1 MPSPM
6 VRKLRHGAPL
16 TPGDE
21 RALLAACVEVRDYPA
36 GRDVIAEGER
46 PRHVHVVLDGFACR
60 YKMLPDGGRQ
70 IMAWLAPGD
79 FCDLHVCILGEMD
92 HGVAVLTASRIAAI
106 PADAVERLASLS
118 RTLSRALW
126 WATLVDEAV
135 LREWLVGMGRRQADQ
150 QVAHLFCELLL
161 RLRAV
166 DRAPGNRFD
175 LPVTQAELADT
186 VGLTPVHVNRV
197 VQQLRAAGYLE
208 WRGGVVTVLDEP
220 GLTAFAEFDANYLHL
235 RPPVAA

>member
-1 MPSPM
+1 MITPL

-16 TPGDE
+16 SCSDE
-21 RALLAACVEVRDYPA
+21 QALANACVQIRDYA
-36 GRDVIAEGER
+36 AREDVIAEGER
-46 PRHVHVVLDGFACR
+46 PRHVHAVLDGFACR

-70 IMAWLAPGD
+70 ILAWLVPGD
-79 FCDLHVCILGEMD
+79 FCDLHVTILGEMD
-92 HGVAVLTASRIAAI
+92 HGICAVTGSTICAI
-106 PADAVERLASLS
+106 PPEAVERLSSASP
-118 RTLSRALW
+118 TLSRALW

-135 LREWLVGMGRRQADQ
+135 LREWLVGMGRRSADQ

-166 DRAPGNRFD
+166 DLAPGSRFD
-175 LPVTQAELADT
+175 MPLTQAELADS

-208 WRGGVVTVLDEP
+208 WRGGVVSVLDEP
-220 GLTAFAEFDANYLHL
+220 GLMAFADFDANYLHL
-235 RPPVAA
+235 RRAEAA

>member
-1 MPSPM
+1 MTSPM

-16 TPGDE
+16 SPADE
-21 RALLAACVEVRDYPA
+21 RALLAACAAVRDYAA
-36 GRDVIAEGER
+36 GEEVIAEGER
-46 PRHVHVVLDGFACR
+46 PHHVHVVLDGFACR

-79 FCDLHVCILGEMD
+79 FCDLHVTILGEMD
-92 HGVAVLTASRIAAI
+92 HGVGAVTASRIAAI
-106 PADAVERLASLS
+106 PADAVERLSSLS
-118 RTLSRALW
+118 PTLSRALW

-135 LREWLVGMGRRQADQ
+135 LREWLVGMGRRPADQ

-166 DRAPGNRFD
+166 DRAAGNRFE
-175 LPVTQAELADT
+175 LPVTQAELADS

-220 GLTAFAEFDANYLHL
+220 GLMAFAEFDANYLHL
-235 RPPVAA
+235 RRAQAA